1 MNMASKLGTAEKKGK
16 DQYVLPHPDG
26 GWQVKGEGN
35 SKATVRTKT
44 EEDAIRVAK
53 EIAWNQGSKYIPY
66 EKNKG
71 LLKRK

>member
-1 MNMASKLGTAEKKGK
+1 PNAKKGK
-16 DQYVLPHPDG
+16 DQYVRPHPDG
-26 GWQVKGEGN
+26 GWQVVGEGN

-66 EKNKG
+66 EEKKG
-71 LLKRK
+71 LLKKKK

>member
-1 MNMASKLGTAEKKGK
+1 MASKSAPNAKKGK
-16 DQYVLPHPDG
+16 DQYVMPHPNG
-26 GWQVKGEGN
+26 GWQVVGEGN

-66 EKNKG
+66 EENKRQ
-71 LLKRK
+71 LKKKK

>member
-1 MNMASKLGTAEKKGK
+1 MSMASKSASNAKKGK
-16 DQYVLPHPDG
+16 DQYVMPHPDG
-26 GWQVKGEGN
+26 GWQVRGEGN

-66 EKNKG
+66 EKDKR